1 MADFFEDLTGSAGG
15 YMGQVGGYDIGPQV
29 APTVSA
35 SPEFTGSAVQYAPE
49 LTYQTPS
56 YMPTFDFQ
64 SFFPQT
70 SYAPTY
76 TAEQAQQ
83 NIFAGPGATPVT
95 PQLQSLYGQAAQP
108 FPSVIGQFAGPQGA
122 QLASGLYD
130 TTGISGAVPE
140 TPVAPQQDKAG
151 FFQSLLGK
159 GFSTA
164 DALKLA
170 LGIGGGI
177 LGMQAQ
183 SRAAED
189 AAAARREY
197 TDAAKAAAGEYK
209 TLAQPY
215 LTAGGSALS
224 QALQGS
230 FSPASAQ
237 QFQAAQAQ
245 IAQGAERTGG
255 VGSIQSA
262 AALQNMRQQIL
273 DAQTKTALAL
283 LGPGNTLASNAILT
297 DLQGTQGGIKM
308 ELDIA
313 TQAAN
318 ASARMYQSIASALGY
333 GGGPSQTQ
341 QQQQQPVVS

>member
-1 MADFFEDLTGSAGG
+1 MSDAFYIPPTVGTAGD
-15 YMGQVGGYDIGPQV
+15 YMGQIGDYNIGAQPSFT
-29 APTVSA
+29 APSVSA
-35 SPEFTGSAVQYAPE
+35 PPEFTGSVAQYAPE
-49 LTYQTPS
+49 TTYQAPS

-70 SYAPTY
+70 AYAPTY
-76 TAEQAQQ
+76 TAEQAPL
-83 NIFAGPGATPVT
+83 NVFAGPGAESVT

-108 FPSVIGQFAGPQGA
+108 LPSIVGQFAGPQGA

-177 LGMQAQ
+177 MGMSAQ
-183 SRAAED
+183 KKAADE
-189 AAAARREY
+189 AAAAEAEY
-197 TDAAKAAAGEYK
+197 KAAAAKAAGQYSG
-209 TLAQPY
+209 LAQPY
-215 LTAGGSALS
+215 LTAGGSQLS
-224 QALQGS
+224 MALQGS
-230 FSPASAQ
+230 LAPAQMQ

-245 IAQGAERTGG
+245 LAQGAERTGG

-262 AALQNMRQQIL
+262 AALENIRQQALQNQQNM
-273 DAQTKTALAL
+273 ALQL
-283 LGPGNTLASNAILT
+283 LGPGNTLASNAINT
-297 DLQGTQGGIKM
+297 ELQGTQGGLKLG
-308 ELDIA
+308 LDLA
-313 TQAAN
+313 TQAN
-318 ASARMYQSIASALGY
+318 QASMNMYSAIAQMM
-333 GGGPSQTQ
+333 GGQRSSTGATQ
-341 QQQQQPVVS
+341 

>member
-76 TAEQAQQ
+76 TAEKAPQ

-159 GFSTA
+159 GFSTS

-177 LGMQAQ
+177 MGMSAQ
-183 SRAAED
+183 KKAADE
-189 AAAARREY
+189 AAAAEAEY
-197 TDAAKAAAGEYK
+197 KAAAAKAAGQYSG
-209 TLAQPY
+209 LAQPY
-215 LTAGGSALS
+215 LTAGGSQLS
-224 QALQGS
+224 MALQGAL
-230 FSPASAQ
+230 SPAQMQ
-237 QFQAAQAQ
+237 QFQASQAQ
-245 IAQGAERTGG
+245 LAQGAERTGG

-262 AALQNMRQQIL
+262 AALQNLYQQ
-273 DAQTKTALAL
+273 ALQNQQNMALQL
-283 LGPGNTLASNAILT
+283 LGPGNQLASNAINT
-297 DLQGTQGGIKM
+297 ELQGTQGGLKLG
-308 ELDIA
+308 LDLA
-313 TQAAN
+313 TQAN
-318 ASARMYQSIASALGY
+318 QASMNMYSAIASMI
-333 GGGPSQTQ
+333 GGQKPSTQTAT
-341 QQQQQPVVS
+341 S

>member
-15 YMGQVGGYDIGPQV
+15 FMGQVGGYDIGPQV

-35 SPEFTGSAVQYAPE
+35 SPGFTGSAVQYAPE

-76 TAEQAQQ
+76 TAEQAPQ

-177 LGMQAQ
+177 MGMSAQ
-183 SRAAED
+183 KKAADE
-189 AAAARREY
+189 AAAAEAEY
-197 TDAAKAAAGEYK
+197 KAAAAKAAGQYSG
-209 TLAQPY
+209 LAQPY
-215 LTAGGSALS
+215 LTAGGSQLS
-224 QALQGS
+224 MALQGAL
-230 FSPASAQ
+230 SPAQMQ
-237 QFQAAQAQ
+237 QFQASQAQ
-245 IAQGAERTGG
+245 LAQGAERTGG
-255 VGSIQSA
+255 VGAIQST
-262 AALQNMRQQIL
+262 AALQNLYQQ
-273 DAQTKTALAL
+273 ALQNQQNMALQL
-283 LGPGNTLASNAILT
+283 LGPGNQLASNAIT
-297 DLQGTQGGIKM
+297 TELQGTQGG
-308 ELDIA
+308 LQLGLNLA
-313 TQAAN
+313 QQAN
-318 ASARMYQSIASALGY
+318 QASMNMYSALASMI
-333 GGGPSQTQ
+333 GGQKGSQN
-341 QQQQQPVVS
+341 VAG